1 MLLLVKEETS
11 LKKVLDIILTGLN
24 YFFMVFAKAGQG
36 IWWLI
41 KTIGLA
47 IARAVCFVGKYVDWF
62 VKKCI
67 LPVIKAIG
75 KFFVFL
81 FKKFMQFIRF
91 LGRKIRELWAKFKQT
106 KFAQKIASIYKGIQ
120 KKIANTVRY
129 HHRKAIWGIIFILPT
144 MVGFVYFFLFPF
156 ITTIIYSFSNV
167 YYTEQN
173 AITHESIGIMTEF
186 VGLENYK
193 FIWNV
198 HSKFKE
204 TLGNVF
210 FNTMLDVLM
219 ILIFSLIIA
228 VVLNSKFRGR
238 SFVRAVFFMP
248 VIFNSQAVTAAV
260 NAGAV
265 LTEAME
271 SSGNDIFTTMFNF
284 EEFLKMANVPIKAVN
299 FLVKTSNTI
308 FDVIA
313 YSGIQ
318 ILIFLSGIQSVPK
331 HLYEAAKIEG
341 ATQYEIFWKI
351 TFPMV
356 SPLMLT
362 AGVYTVVDSFI
373 RSDLLKLM
381 KSYVLSGTVP
391 YSLGLGNLTNDGV
404 YAAMSVLFFL
414 VSIALVAIVF
424 LAIKPMVFYYDE

>member
-1 MLLLVKEETS
+1 M
-11 LKKVLDIILTGLN
+11 KKVLDIILTGLN
-24 YFFMVFAKAGQG
+24 YFFMVFAKIFQG
-36 IWWLI
+36 IGWFF
-41 KTIGLA
+41 KTIGKA
-47 IARAVCFVGKYVDWF
+47 IAKFVCFCGKYVDVF

-75 KFFVFL
+75 RFFVFL
-81 FKKFMQFIRF
+81 WNKIRQFFSF
-91 LGRKIRELWAKFKQT
+91 LGRKIREGSAKFKQT
-106 KFAQKIASIYKGIQ
+106 KFSQKVGGFFKGIQ
-120 KKIANTVRY
+120 NKLAQNIRY

-144 MVGFVYFFLFPF
+144 LIGFVYFFLFPF
-156 ITTIIYSFSNV
+156 FTTIIYSFSNI
-167 YYTEQN
+167 YN
-173 AITHESIGIMTEF
+173 AKPNAVTGESMGVITEF

-198 HSKFKE
+198 HATFKE

-210 FNTMLDVLM
+210 LNTILDVLM

-248 VIFNSQAVTAAV
+248 VIFNSQAVNAAV
-260 NAGAV
+260 SAGAV
-265 LTEAME
+265 FTETVEE
-271 SSGNDIFTTMFNF
+271 SGTNIFTTMFNF
-284 EEFLKMANVPIKAVN
+284 KDFLLMANVPNKAVN
-299 FLVKTSNTI
+299 FLVKTSDQI
-308 FDVIA
+308 FNVIS

-381 KSYVLSGTVP
+381 KKYSLSGNIDIAN
-391 YSLGLGNLTNDGV
+391 GLGSLTNDGV

-414 VSIALVAIVF
+414 VSLALVAIVF
-424 LAIKPMVFYYDE
+424 LVIKPMVFYYDE

>member
-1 MLLLVKEETS
+1 M
-11 LKKVLDIILTGLN
+11 KKVLDVILTILN
-24 YFFMVFAKAGQG
+24 GFFMVFAKAFSG
-36 IWWLI
+36 IWWFV

-47 IARAVCFVGKYVDWF
+47 IARFVCFCGKYVDMF
-62 VKKCI
+62 IKKCI
-67 LPVIKAIG
+67 MPLLKAIG
-75 KFFVFL
+75 RFFVFL
-81 FKKFMQFIRF
+81 FKKIKQFFAF
-91 LGRKIRELWAKFKQT
+91 LGRKIREGNAKFKET
-106 KFAQKIASIYKGIQ
+106 KFAKGIGGFFKRIQ
-120 KKIANTVRY
+120 TKIGQNIRY

-144 MVGFVYFFLFPF
+144 LIGFVYFFLFPF
-156 ITTIIYSFSNV
+156 ITTIIYSFSNI
-167 YYTEQN
+167 YYAQSN
-173 AITHESIGIMTEF
+173 PITGEAIGIVTEF

-193 FIWNV
+193 YIWNV
-198 HSKFKE
+198 HATFKE

-210 FNTMLDVLM
+210 INTILDVVM

-248 VIFNSQAVTAAV
+248 VIFNSQAVAAAV
-260 NAGAV
+260 SAGAV
-265 LTEAME
+265 FTETVEE
-271 SSGNDIFTTMFNF
+271 SGGDIFTTMFNF
-284 EEFLKMANVPIKAVN
+284 KDFLLMANVPNKAVN
-299 FLVKTSNTI
+299 FLVSTSNQI
-308 FDVIA
+308 FNVIS

-373 RSDLLKLM
+373 RSDLLRLM
-381 KSYVLSGTVP
+381 KKYALSGTINM
-391 YSLGLGNLTNDGV
+391 STGLGALRNDGV

-414 VSIALVAIVF
+414 VSLALVAIVF
-424 LAIKPMVFYYDE
+424 LVIKPMVFYYDE